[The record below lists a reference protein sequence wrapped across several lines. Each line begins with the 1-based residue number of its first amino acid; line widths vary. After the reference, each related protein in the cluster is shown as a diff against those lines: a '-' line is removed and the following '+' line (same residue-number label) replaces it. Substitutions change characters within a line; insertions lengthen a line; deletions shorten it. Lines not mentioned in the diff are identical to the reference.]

1 MPKTGIIALAA
12 AACFMCAGVASADTL
27 WTTPDGA
34 TVNGLPVDASASINN
49 IFGTTYIVTLTNLE
63 ANPTSIAQTLS
74 GVSVSF
80 QNTVVPIAPFYQ
92 GDAVSVAA
100 NGTATYNPGAVY
112 GEYLNGGPWATT
124 NNNNKFTAAVAYTS
138 GPDYS
143 LIGPPGPDGTY
154 SNANGSIAGNGPHDP
169 FLSSLIWSFELIPTT
184 GETGPITGV
193 SFSFDGH
200 SIAGIDPPGP
210 ATVPAPIVGA
220 GLPGLLAGCIGLVAL
235 ARRRRQKR

>member
-12 AACFMCAGVASADTL
+12 AACLCAGVASADTL

-100 NGTATYNPGAVY
+100 NGTATYNPERGLRRV
-112 GEYLNGGPWATT
+112 
-124 NNNNKFTAAVAYTS
+124 
-138 GPDYS
+138 
-143 LIGPPGPDGTY
+143 
-154 SNANGSIAGNGPHDP
+154 
-169 FLSSLIWSFELIPTT
+169 FE
-184 GETGPITGV
+184 
-193 SFSFDGH
+193 
-200 SIAGIDPPGP
+200 
-210 ATVPAPIVGA
+210 
-220 GLPGLLAGCIGLVAL
+220 
-235 ARRRRQKR
+235 